1 MIPQTSTFLSE
12 RLTVIGYIS
21 IKCIWNYNCIP
32 LRNTQ
37 YPPGTRSTCIGLG
50 PPCHYVLLCWNATCH
65 RLPVTSWSYDLAP
78 DDIHQLC
85 HARIPWVTDA
95 GNGYVIHSRL
105 LLCRCCHS
113 RQSKTPHSL
122 LCSDVGINIYISAG
136 LLGVF
141 LESYPIIFISYFFF
155 YVPLFMRLAE
165 KLLLIIEFDL

>member
-1 MIPQTSTFLSE
+1 MIPQTSTFFSE

-37 YPPGTRSTCIGLG
+37 YPPGARSTCIGLG
-50 PPCHYVLLCWNATCH
+50 PPCRYALLCWNATCH
-65 RLPVTSWSYDLAP
+65 RLPVTSWSYDPAP

-113 RQSKTPHSL
+113 RLFTSQDSTLTSL
-122 LCSDVGINIYISAG
+122 FWCQYQYLYLCRTAR
-136 LLGVF
+136 VF
-141 LESYPIIFISYFFF
+141 LESYPIIYIYFVFPFF
-155 YVPLFMRLAE
+155 TFRSLW
-165 KLLLIIEFDL
+165 D

>member
-1 MIPQTSTFLSE
+1 MNASQL
-12 RLTVIGYIS
+12 VMGYIS

-37 YPPGTRSTCIGLG
+37 YPPGARSTCIGLG
-50 PPCHYVLLCWNATCH
+50 PPCHCVLLCWNATCH

-113 RQSKTPHSL
+113 SL
-122 LCSDVGINIYISAG
+122 FTIQDSTLTSLFWCRYQYLYLCRTAR
-136 LLGVF
+136 VF
-141 LESYPIIFISYFFF
+141 LESYPIIFIYFVFLFF
-155 YVPLFMRLAE
+155 TFRSLW
-165 KLLLIIEFDL
+165 D